1 MSIGSFH
8 QTPRGQIVMCKSRMS
23 ITNWPISLLSSRFLK
38 YTHMRQ
44 AFRSEDESMSDIM
57 QRSILGH
64 ILPEAM
70 VCYLENYSEERFAK
84 IFLGLLLLA

>member
-1 MSIGSFH
+1 
-8 QTPRGQIVMCKSRMS
+8 
-23 ITNWPISLLSSRFLK
+23 
-38 YTHMRQ
+38 MRQ

-70 VCYLENYSEERFAK
+70 VCYLENYSEEKFAK
-84 IFLGLLLLA
+84 IFLGMMWVGNLPQKTTIKTIAYVKKVCIHKKFKKNFYD

>member
-1 MSIGSFH
+1 MLKRFLPH
-8 QTPRGQIVMCKSRMS
+8 F
-23 ITNWPISLLSSRFLK
+23 SSRFLK

-44 AFRSEDESMSDIM
+44 AFRSEDDSMSDIM

-70 VCYLENYSEERFAK
+70 VCYLENYSEEKFAK
-84 IFLGLLLLA
+84 IFLGMTLSWIHNVA